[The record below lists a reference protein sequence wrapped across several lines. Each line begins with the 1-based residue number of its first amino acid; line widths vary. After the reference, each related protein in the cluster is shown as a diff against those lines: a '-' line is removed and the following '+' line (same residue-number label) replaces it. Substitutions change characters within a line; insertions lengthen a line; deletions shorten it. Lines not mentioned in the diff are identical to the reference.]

1 MKNQQILYS
10 VVLVK
15 ESLIYE
21 HKNKDDTKIFEESI
35 ILIKCNENFFE
46 NSSQE
51 ELLLY
56 FNDKIPPLEYINAYE
71 EKLKNYIVC
80 VIDYF
85 EIIDEMKIENF
96 IEVYNR
102 NFIETKGTSLD
113 DIINKYYGGFVF
125 KK

>member
-1 MKNQQILYS
+1 MKNQETLFS

-35 ILIKCNENFFE
+35 ILIKSNENFFE

-102 NFIETKGTSLD
+102 HFIETKGTSLD